1 MAVIGK
7 ISDNVATANY
17 LPKHM
22 RRLSDLSTS
31 NRINY
36 ECTGELHCLI
46 ETLPDYLRF
55 SDRNAP
61 VREVWQEVQRTSLGV
76 TYYIT
81 QILIFRP
88 ALVYATFFDSLT
100 LAQDSIGDRIDIRKY
115 MDLALL
121 SAKNLIGLAHDV
133 FFVRCPS
140 FKRDGN
146 MAFFIISACLTL
158 LFEVLDAETT
168 PAHATE
174 VFHIVEKG
182 LQCLDKIDHI
192 GTTTG
197 RAISLDVMKVA
208 KDALF
213 STEAEMRLGSNLIE
227 DFAWL
232 NDDAFQLPQDGAGS
246 WLNTIM
252 DIPVQAISGLEDMG
266 MSTQS
271 NILETTDPNQAVLDM
286 MGQGLRFTNNTAN
299 TMPF

>member
-1 MAVIGK
+1 M
-7 ISDNVATANY
+7 
-17 LPKHM
+17 
-22 RRLSDLSTS
+22 
-31 NRINY
+31 
-36 ECTGELHCLI
+36 
-46 ETLPDYLRF
+46 
-55 SDRNAP
+55 
-61 VREVWQEVQRTSLGV
+61 
-76 TYYIT
+76 
-81 QILIFRP
+81 
-88 ALVYATFFDSLT
+88 
-100 LAQDSIGDRIDIRKY
+100 
-115 MDLALL
+115 
-121 SAKNLIGLAHDV
+121 
-133 FFVRCPS
+133 
-140 FKRDGN
+140 
-146 MAFFIISACLTL
+146 
-158 LFEVLDAETT
+158 
-168 PAHATE
+168 
-174 VFHIVEKG
+174 
-182 LQCLDKIDHI
+182 DKIDHI

>member
-1 MAVIGK
+1 MALGLHRSQVVSGNNAFTTRLKLTFWTIYYMERTTAMLSGRPTCLPEDHIDAPYPVDLPDGLDNRPAQFAYIRAMAVIGK

-146 MAFFIISACLTL
+146 MAVGI
-158 LFEVLDAETT
+158 
-168 PAHATE
+168 
-174 VFHIVEKG
+174 
-182 LQCLDKIDHI
+182 
-192 GTTTG
+192 
-197 RAISLDVMKVA
+197 
-208 KDALF
+208 
-213 STEAEMRLGSNLIE
+213 LI
-227 DFAWL
+227 L
-232 NDDAFQLPQDGAGS
+232 
-246 WLNTIM
+246 
-252 DIPVQAISGLEDMG
+252 
-266 MSTQS
+266 
-271 NILETTDPNQAVLDM
+271 
-286 MGQGLRFTNNTAN
+286 
-299 TMPF
+299 